1 MRSARGFTL
10 IELLVALAIFGVIAV
25 LSIRAISAAL
35 DQRAHIED
43 EARKWRELG
52 RLYATIESDLGGALT
67 GSGTHF
73 AGSATAGGGDGGWL
87 AFTRAGRAAEGEAP
101 LAPRSVHYRLV
112 DGHVERATY
121 HGDGAA
127 AEFPAISRARYASQV
142 RSLGLRY
149 LSARGEWLAEWSETG
164 SVPRAVE
171 IDLELATRE
180 RLRRVLL
187 AR

>member
-1 MRSARGFTL
+1 VRNSARGFTL

-43 EARKWRELG
+43 ETRKWRELG
-52 RLYATIESDLGGALT
+52 RLYATIESDLGAALT
-67 GSGTHF
+67 GAGSHF
-73 AGSATAGGGDGGWL
+73 AGNAAPGGDGGWL
-87 AFTRAGRAAEGEAP
+87 AFTRAGRAGESAAP

-112 DGHVERATY
+112 DGHVERTTY
-121 HGDGAA
+121 HGDSAA
-127 AEFPAISRARYASQV
+127 AEFPPISRARYASQV

-149 LSARGEWLAEWSETG
+149 LSTRGEWLAEWSETG
-164 SVPRAVE
+164 SAPRAVE

-180 RLRRVLL
+180 RVRRVLL